1 MMRVLVVQDERL
13 LTDTIAEGLR
23 RQAMAVAVAY
33 DGDAALERL
42 AVNEYDVCRCARPR
56 SAHRVRHSGSG
67 PRTLDPRARARVL
80 GGSYPGRNDDHNL
93 QPLVSQFSAFSQL
106 GMLYWRYGETRGS

>member
-1 MMRVLVVQDERL
+1 MRVLVVEDERL

-23 RQAMAVAVAY
+23 RQAMAVGVAY

-42 AVNEYDVCRCARPR
+42 AVNEYDV
-56 SAHRVRHSGSG
+56 VV
-67 PRTLDPRARARVL
+67 LDRDLPIVSVTHGVALVSSTEGRGLEFFGAPT
-80 GGSYPGRNDDHNL
+80 PGRNDDHNL
-93 QPLVSQFSAFSQL
+93 QPLVSRFSAFSQL